1 MKQRATAFS
10 YPGGYVIGAQDGAG
24 RPRVDIVRM
33 TAAHQS
39 IP

>member
-1 MKQRATAFS
+1 MSVHVCLTIVQRASTPPCS
-10 YPGGYVIGAQDGAG
+10 G
-24 RPRVDIVRM
+24 RQRVDIVRM